1 MQINVDW
8 FKNRKN
14 GTKAQVNLILNMKNW
29 ALWGK
34 WAFKERDFSSGI
46 SLAILQAISY

>member
-14 GTKAQVNLILNMKNW
+14 GTKAQVNLMLTWKIELSEGNELLK
-29 ALWGK
+29 K
-34 WAFKERDFSSGI
+34 DFSSGI